1 MDGSYVEERSELEKE
16 RQELE
21 KERRTLQQERDSFA
35 EAAIRLNREV
45 RAVIVAFN
53 FLSLGGMFGYATA
66 AVDHVAGGIAS

>member
-21 KERRTLQQERDSFA
+21 KERRTLQQERESFA

-53 FLSLGGMFGYATA
+53 LLSLGGMFLYATA